1 MKDAILDVVGYS
13 LWIGV
18 PVAGLVAG
26 VLVAYWPLWSV
37 SRWWSLTY
45 AALVTA
51 LSTWITVTN
60 WFPHHPLLNGIH
72 VVAVV
77 LAGGALATSLLLW
90 RLPPQGRASGLVR
103 ALATVACFFSAVAW
117 VFVLMLGSPKG

>member
-1 MKDAILDVVGYS
+1 MKDAILNVVGYS

-60 WFPHHPLLNGIH
+60 WSPDNESNGIRLA
-72 VVAVV
+72 AVV

-90 RLPPQGRASGLVR
+90 RLPPHGRASGLVR
-103 ALATVACFFSAVAW
+103 ALATVACFFSAVMW